1 MNIDLLKSQIH
12 TTWTGQEIYFYEEI
26 DSTNLE
32 AKRLAAK
39 GAVAGALVLAERQT
53 QGRGRRGRA
62 WESPEG
68 SSISMTLMMRPQIR
82 PEHASM
88 LTLVMGL
95 SVVQA
100 IENIWHVKT
109 GIKWPNDVVWNKKKL
124 AGILT
129 EMNVNVQGIQYL
141 VIGVGIN
148 VNTPAF
154 PEELQDKATSVY
166 LELGHKVSREELVA
180 EIMKTFEQN
189 FKIFAQTEDLSGL
202 RESYEQAL
210 LNLHQPVRVLEPGN
224 EYTGM
229 ALGINDLGEL
239 LVQREDGRQEA
250 VYAGEVSVRGLY
262 SYV

>member
-1 MNIDLLKSQIH
+1 
-12 TTWTGQEIYFYEEI
+12 
-26 DSTNLE
+26 
-32 AKRLAAK
+32 
-39 GAVAGALVLAERQT
+39 
-53 QGRGRRGRA
+53 
-62 WESPEG
+62 
-68 SSISMTLMMRPQIR
+68 
-82 PEHASM
+82 
-88 LTLVMGL
+88 
-95 SVVQA
+95 
-100 IENIWHVKT
+100 
-109 GIKWPNDVVWNKKKL
+109 
-124 AGILT
+124 
-129 EMNVNVQGIQYL
+129 MNVNVQGIQYL